1 MHKIIKCEADDLR
14 FVMFNHALHHRQ
26 WVKKSFAGYF
36 SINYAHTGFV
46 RHRVDDGL
54 ERVLHAPVAWWTWPG
69 PEFQYGNL
77 VAPGWDHYYVC
88 YAGDLLK
95 KWKREGWMPP
105 PEASTAW
112 RHPQDPEAFR
122 DKMLALH
129 QHIAT
134 GKSRRAM
141 LGLLDLL
148 LDVKEGDVSRDSLG
162 ERVRAIAA
170 SLRERPAEG
179 CDEDLHADS
188 LAVSAV
194 HFRRLFFRETGLPP
208 HRFIMD
214 ARLQQAAARLRGSD
228 SPLKQIA
235 DECGFFDEYHLSRL
249 FRRKFGLPPGAYR
262 NQARQ
267 LGASFSRPD

>member
-46 RHRVDDGL
+46 RHRVGDGL

-194 HFRRLFFRETGLPP
+194 HFRRLFLRDRFAPTPFHHGCPPTAGCRTPARLGFSSQADCRRMWILRRIPSLPP
-208 HRFIMD
+208 LPPEVRPTPW
-214 ARLQQAAARLRGSD
+214 RLPKPSPPIGSEFQQA
-228 SPLKQIA
+228 
-235 DECGFFDEYHLSRL
+235 
-249 FRRKFGLPPGAYR
+249 
-262 NQARQ
+262 
-267 LGASFSRPD
+267 